1 VVREFGYAR
10 DIIGA
15 AGVPQGSFTYHFRSK
30 EAFCL
35 EVFDIYAAQLH
46 RMLDETLLKRD
57 LAPLARLEA
66 YFNACIRSINR
77 SGLGKGCLL
86 GNFSVEASEHSES
99 IRQRLLEAF
108 AHLQTSVSAC
118 LQEAVER
125 GDIPANCACDDLA
138 ALVIATMEGAAL
150 RMRVD
155 PDCVYLDK
163 LEGLL
168 MQTVRGYAGERDG
181 GRF

>member
-1 VVREFGYAR
+1 MHSIDKPFGTR
-10 DIIGA
+10 
-15 AGVPQGSFTYHFRSK
+15 
-30 EAFCL
+30 
-35 EVFDIYAAQLH
+35 
-46 RMLDETLLKRD
+46 
-57 LAPLARLEA
+57 
-66 YFNACIRSINR
+66 
-77 SGLGKGCLL
+77 KGCLL

-99 IRQRLLEAF
+99 IRQRLLEVF
-108 AHLQTSVSAC
+108 AHLQSSVSAC